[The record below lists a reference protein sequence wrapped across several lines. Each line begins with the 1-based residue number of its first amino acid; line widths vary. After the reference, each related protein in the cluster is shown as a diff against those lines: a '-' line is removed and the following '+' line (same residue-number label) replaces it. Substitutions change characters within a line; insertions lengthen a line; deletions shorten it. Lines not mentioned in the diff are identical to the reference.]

1 MCESSD
7 KGLGRYALK
16 LPVSFSEEEWG
27 LGRDLSILL
36 NFIIV
41 GIIPRRLIFVVKTV
55 KSIAGWVGGK
65 EKDSDIGTGSSP
77 EEFSESGKIRA
88 RGVLP

>member
-7 KGLGRYALK
+7 KGLGRYTLK

-41 GIIPRRLIFVVKTV
+41 GIVPRRLIFVVETV
-55 KSIAGWVGGK
+55 KSIAGWVGEK
-65 EKDSDIGTGSSP
+65 EKDSDVGTGGSP
-77 EEFSESGKIRA
+77 EEF
-88 RGVLP
+88 